1 MCNTLVLDFI
11 EKLDCIS
18 CVDATWSSFLSFAS
32 QFGFSHGGL
41 ADMPGPHER
50 IEDTTLCLS
59 WPEEWRQRYFEN
71 NYITQDP
78 ANLHLERS
86 PTPFTWEEMLAAP
99 IYTKE
104 QRRIVSEASEF
115 GLFSGLIVP

>member
-1 MCNTLVLDFI
+1 MSGNEVLDFI
-11 EKLDCIS
+11 EQLDSLTTIE
-18 CVDATWSSFLSFAS
+18 ATWAFFLCFART
-32 QFGFSHGGL
+32 FGFTHGRL

-71 NYITQDP
+71 NYIAEDP
-78 ANLHLERS
+78 DNLYLQRS
-86 PTPFTWEEMLAAP
+86 HTPFTWEEMLATQS
-99 IYTKE
+99 YTKQ

-115 GLFSGLIVP
+115 